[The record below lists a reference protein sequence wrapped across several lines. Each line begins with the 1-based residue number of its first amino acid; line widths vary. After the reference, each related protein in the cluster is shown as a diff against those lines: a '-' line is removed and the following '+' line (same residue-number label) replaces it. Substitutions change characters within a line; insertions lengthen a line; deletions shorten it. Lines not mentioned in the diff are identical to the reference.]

1 MAAVAA
7 EVAAEVA
14 AAATPLCHAEL
25 ATLKLGFGGFFFHRQ
40 LHLLALSVLTLVQ
53 AHYVTLHVNTTS
65 E

>member
-1 MAAVAA
+1 MVAAVAA
-7 EVAAEVA
+7 AVAAV